1 MPSRTPRPAITPL
14 TDSVF
19 TRLRDWARSLK
30 RDALAVGLA
39 AADPRTTWAARLV
52 AIAVAAYALSPI
64 DLIPDF
70 IPVLGY
76 LDDVILIPAGLW
88 WAIRLI
94 PAEVLDEKRRAVEA
108 GAASGLGRLGA
119 VAVVVSWIG
128 ALGLAAWL
136 GWRIWN

>member
-52 AIAVAAYALSPI
+52 
-64 DLIPDF
+64 
-70 IPVLGY
+70 
-76 LDDVILIPAGLW
+76 
-88 WAIRLI
+88 
-94 PAEVLDEKRRAVEA
+94 
-108 GAASGLGRLGA
+108 
-119 VAVVVSWIG
+119 
-128 ALGLAAWL
+128 
-136 GWRIWN
+136 

>member
-1 MPSRTPRPAITPL
+1 M
-14 TDSVF
+14 
-19 TRLRDWARSLK
+19 
-30 RDALAVGLA
+30 
-39 AADPRTTWAARLV
+39 
-52 AIAVAAYALSPI
+52 
-64 DLIPDF
+64 
-70 IPVLGY
+70 LGY